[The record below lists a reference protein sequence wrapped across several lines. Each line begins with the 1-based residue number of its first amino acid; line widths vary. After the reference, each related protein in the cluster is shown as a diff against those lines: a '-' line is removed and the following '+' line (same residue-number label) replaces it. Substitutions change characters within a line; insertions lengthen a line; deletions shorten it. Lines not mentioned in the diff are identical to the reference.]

1 MHLIYKGDVEVTIKH
16 KKYKLHNNGT
26 EHLFRMFVEM
36 ITRGTVAATSL
47 PFYVMLYKSSSNEII
62 KKPYTKDHEENKLL
76 TKYVLLHKYTLEE
89 DTTHYVVFDT
99 NITPDYRNG
108 THIEDTDP
116 LCLALV
122 SQDKLSIL
130 AAVDINHDY
139 ITYLNAGNSAIVK
152 WTMHLENVQA

>member
-26 EHLFRMFVEM
+26 EHLFRMFVQM
-36 ITRGTVAATSL
+36 ITEGQIAATNL
-47 PFYVMLYKSSSNEII
+47 PFYIMLYKSPIETII
-62 KKPYTKDHEENKLL
+62 NNPEPKLHDENKLL

-89 DTTHYVVFDT
+89 DDKHYVVFDT

-108 THIEDTDP
+108 VSIEDATS
-116 LCLALV
+116 LSLALV

-130 AAVDINHDY
+130 AAVDFNKDY
-139 ITYLNAGNSAIVK
+139 LTYLNAGNSAIVK
-152 WTMHLENVQA
+152 WTMHLENAQA